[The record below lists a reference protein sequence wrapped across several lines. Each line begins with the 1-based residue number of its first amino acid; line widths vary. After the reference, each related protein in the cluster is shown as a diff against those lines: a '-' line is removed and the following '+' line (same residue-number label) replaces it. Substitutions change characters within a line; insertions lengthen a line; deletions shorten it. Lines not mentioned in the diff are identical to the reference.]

1 LTLIQKEVYLRTR
14 RKIPAE
20 SATFLGAIG
29 NFLGSFILFLEEQ
42 SSAFSRTFTRF
53 FSAERFSQHFQ
64 KREALRKYVFFWKGK
79 HNSDPI

>member
-29 NFLGSFILFLEEQ
+29 IFLGGFILFLEEQ

-53 FSAERFSQHFQ
+53 FSAERLFS
-64 KREALRKYVFFWKGK
+64 ALTAAKVNEEIPIPSGKGAEQ
-79 HNSDPI
+79 